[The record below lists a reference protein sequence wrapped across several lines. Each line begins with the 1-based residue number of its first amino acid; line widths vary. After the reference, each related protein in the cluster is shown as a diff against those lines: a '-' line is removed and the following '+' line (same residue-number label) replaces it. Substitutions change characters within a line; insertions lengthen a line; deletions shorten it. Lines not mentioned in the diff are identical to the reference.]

1 MMDDGRWAIHSFTCR
16 IARLL
21 VCSLLV
27 VFGACYWS
35 FVACGPAPL
44 GRRSKRSA
52 DTYIQVT
59 VGQLLPET
67 HSACFEPH
75 FPNHTMHGSSDVVQV
90 PNHCKFRAM
99 VHVPSHTVHV
109 LSYMGACFVVD
120 MSVSLNG

>member
-1 MMDDGRWAIHSFTCR
+1 MMDDGRWAIRSFMCLL
-16 IARLL
+16 ARLL
-21 VCSLLV
+21 VCSLLA
-27 VFGACYWS
+27 VFVACYWS
-35 FVACGPAPL
+35 LVVCRSAPL
-44 GRRSKRSA
+44 GRRSGGRN
-52 DTYIQVT
+52 TYIQVT